1 MSADIFLVYDRQ
13 CPMCEYYC
21 TLSRVRESAG
31 RLVLVDARDG
41 GPLMGEITAA
51 GLDIDDG
58 MVLKVGDRLY
68 YGADAARHPQRRFQ
82 PCRVLD
88 VPVAA
93 RRARA
98 VPGAARRPQPGAE
111 AARPDAHQQS
121 GPARPGPLLMKALA
135 LVALGGALGSVARYL
150 LSGWVLQLAPAA
162 SPATRQPTTL
172 TVNVPHGKRAAG
184 ASCRTQPDSR

>member
-41 GPLMGEITAA
+41 GPLMDEITAA

-68 YGADAARHPQRRFQ
+68 YGADAIHALSLLGTRSGVFNRVAFWTFRR
-82 PCRVLD
+82 C
-88 VPVAA
+88 
-93 RRARA
+93 
-98 VPGAARRPQPGAE
+98 
-111 AARPDAHQQS
+111 
-121 GPARPGPLLMKALA
+121 
-135 LVALGGALGSVARYL
+135 
-150 LSGWVLQLAPAA
+150 APAA
-162 SPATRQPTTL
+162 TW
-172 TVNVPHGKRAAG
+172 
-184 ASCRTQPDSR
+184 C

>member
-41 GPLMGEITAA
+41 GPLMDEITAA

-68 YGADAARHPQRRFQ
+68 YGADAIHALSLLGTRSGVFNRVAFWTFRSRRVA
-82 PCRVLD
+82 RVLY
-88 VPVAA
+88 PAL
-93 RRARA
+93 RAGRNL
-98 VPGAARRPQPGAE
+98 VLKLLGRTR
-111 AARPDAHQQS
+111 HNNLV
-121 GPARPGPLLMKALA
+121 RPG
-135 LVALGGALGSVARYL
+135 RD
-150 LSGWVLQLAPAA
+150 
-162 SPATRQPTTL
+162 RF
-172 TVNVPHGKRAAG
+172 
-184 ASCRTQPDSR
+184 

>member
-41 GPLMGEITAA
+41 GPLMDEITAA

-68 YGADAARHPQRRFQ
+68 YGADAIHALSLLGTRSGVFNRVAFWTFRSRRVA
-82 PCRVLD
+82 RVLY
-88 VPVAA
+88 PAL
-93 RRARA
+93 RAGRNL
-98 VPGAARRPQPGAE
+98 VLKLLGRTRINNLV
-111 AARPDAHQQS
+111 
-121 GPARPGPLLMKALA
+121 RPG
-135 LVALGGALGSVARYL
+135 RD
-150 LSGWVLQLAPAA
+150 
-162 SPATRQPTTL
+162 RF
-172 TVNVPHGKRAAG
+172 
-184 ASCRTQPDSR
+184 

>member
-58 MVLKVGDRLY
+58 MVLKAGDRLY
-68 YGADAARHPQRRFQ
+68 YGADAIHALSLMGTNSGVFNRVAYWTFRSRRVA
-82 PCRVLD
+82 RVLY
-88 VPVAA
+88 PAL
-93 RRARA
+93 RAGRNL
-98 VPGAARRPQPGAE
+98 VLKLLGRTRINNLV
-111 AARPDAHQQS
+111 
-121 GPARPGPLLMKALA
+121 RPG
-135 LVALGGALGSVARYL
+135 RD
-150 LSGWVLQLAPAA
+150 
-162 SPATRQPTTL
+162 RF
-172 TVNVPHGKRAAG
+172 
-184 ASCRTQPDSR
+184 

>member
-41 GPLMGEITAA
+41 GPLMDEITGA

-68 YGADAARHPQRRFQ
+68 YGADAIHALSLLGTRSGVFNRLAFWTFRSRRVA
-82 PCRVLD
+82 RVLY
-88 VPVAA
+88 PAL
-93 RRARA
+93 RAGRNL
-98 VPGAARRPQPGAE
+98 VLKLLGRTRINNLV
-111 AARPDAHQQS
+111 
-121 GPARPGPLLMKALA
+121 RPG
-135 LVALGGALGSVARYL
+135 RD
-150 LSGWVLQLAPAA
+150 
-162 SPATRQPTTL
+162 RF
-172 TVNVPHGKRAAG
+172 
-184 ASCRTQPDSR
+184 